1 MKKEEIL
8 RVLDQEETRMRVYD
22 DTPNRHNCT
31 SRLAIRYVL
40 SQERK
45 DQQLKK
51 RLISWRRIGGLFGLI
66 LRDVTFALGFVVI
79 LAVTAW
85 SAYILWDFYSV
96 FIHKVLLLEP

>member
-31 SRLAIRYVL
+31 SRLAIRYIL

-51 RLISWRRIGGLFGLI
+51 RLISWRRIGGLFSLI
-66 LRDVTFALGFVVI
+66 LKDVVFILGLVVLFAA
-79 LAVTAW
+79 LAWA
-85 SAYILWDFYSV
+85 ALILWDFYRR
-96 FIHKVLLLEP
+96 FF